1 MFWLNSMYNVCM
13 LNKKGYK
20 NMFNLQNFL
29 NTHEV
34 TVTNLKTLLKN
45 GVKTVKLYD
54 EECDCFEEQT
64 VDIQNLLDNIEDSI
78 YWVDVDDCLY
88 VSSTS
93 YRVFFTAEKALVF
106 CLNYTADWSEGDIT
120 QIVTKKGILNS
131 SYVSDELELNRLHNT
146 VIEFIDWNDDK
157 TTCTQ
162 RDRLV
167 DIVYNNKD
175 DIQKIY
181 Y

>member
-1 MFWLNSMYNVCM
+1 
-13 LNKKGYK
+13 
-20 NMFNLQNFL
+20 MFNLQNFL
-29 NTHEV
+29 NTHAV
-34 TVTNLKTLLKN
+34 TVTNLQTLLKN

-54 EECDCFEEQT
+54 EECDCFDEQT
-64 VDIQNLLDNIEDSI
+64 VNIKQLINSLQNDIEDTR

-88 VSSTS
+88 VSSSS
-93 YRVFFTAEKALVF
+93 YNVFFTAEKALAF

>member
-1 MFWLNSMYNVCM
+1 
-13 LNKKGYK
+13 
-20 NMFNLQNFL
+20 MFNLQQFL
-29 NTHEV
+29 NNSKV
-34 TVTNLKTLLKN
+34 TVTNLQTLLTN
-45 GVKTVKLYD
+45 GVKTVKLFD

-64 VDIQNLLDNIEDSI
+64 VDIQNLLDNIEDSK

-88 VSSTS
+88 VGSSS
-93 YRVFFTAEKALVF
+93 YNVFFTAEQALIL
-106 CLNYTADWSEGDIT
+106 CLNYTADWSEGDVDN
-120 QIVTKKGILNS
+120 IVTKQGILNS
-131 SYVSDELELNRLHNT
+131 SYVSDKVELERLHNT
-146 VIEFIDWNDDK
+146 VIEYVDWNDDI
-157 TTCTQ
+157 TTCTK

>member
-78 YWVDVDDCLY
+78 YVDKNK
-88 VSSTS
+88 THQI
-93 YRVFFTAEKALVF
+93 K
-106 CLNYTADWSEGDIT
+106 
-120 QIVTKKGILNS
+120 QIVIKGLAI
-131 SYVSDELELNRLHNT
+131 
-146 VIEFIDWNDDK
+146 K
-157 TTCTQ
+157 
-162 RDRLV
+162 
-167 DIVYNNKD
+167 NKEVEKWS
-175 DIQKIY
+175 IQKI
-181 Y
+181 